1 VTLIRDKFGVDS
13 ESRRYDAPLSLRRC
27 SVNVFGGKHR
37 RPLDRYY
44 TIHHA
49 LIMAQHA
56 YSPIADEKS
65 SLDVAATEK
74 YVRRTVP
81 SIRQRMIGHFLPAVL
96 LTSALL
102 LLVRSAFV
110 CHGRYDSSKELGRPA
125 ELVQDV
131 MVTEKVALEAH
142 IMSKC
147 PDARDCL
154 QQLVVPTMQQISDKV
169 DFKISFIGR

>member
-1 VTLIRDKFGVDS
+1 MTLILVKLGVDS
-13 ESRRYDAPLSLRRC
+13 KSQRYDAP
-27 SVNVFGGKHR
+27 SVIPQMQRFFEGWQR
-37 RPLDRYY
+37 RPLGRYC
-44 TIHHA
+44 TDHHRF
-49 LIMAQHA
+49 IMALYA
-56 YSPIADEKS
+56 YSPIADEKDF
-65 SLDVAATEK
+65 LDDATAEK
-74 YVRRTVP
+74 YVRRAAP
-81 SIRQRMIGHFLPAVL
+81 SIRQRMIGHFLPVVL

-110 CHGRYDSSKELGRPA
+110 CHGRYDPSKELGRPA
-125 ELVQDV
+125 GLVQDV

-154 QQLVVPTMQQISDKV
+154 QQLVLPTMQKVSDKV